1 MLTLQKLKELKQSHR
16 NNEIIYKLL
25 ATIIGE
31 CEQISKD
38 PSEDQILQ
46 IMMKIYKEN
55 NQTLNECKDRF
66 DVKEE
71 LMEENNF
78 IKSFLPQQL
87 TYTELA
93 ALINSQ
99 IVQGKKLPAIMSYLS
114 QNYKGQYDSKKAIE
128 IIKYLE

>member
-1 MLTLQKLKELKQSHR
+1 MNIDELKQLKNKSR
-16 NNEIIYKLL
+16 NNITIYKLL
-25 ATIIGE
+25 STIIGE
-31 CEQISKD
+31 CEQLSKN

-87 TYTELA
+87 TYAELT
-93 ALINSQ
+93 ALINTQ